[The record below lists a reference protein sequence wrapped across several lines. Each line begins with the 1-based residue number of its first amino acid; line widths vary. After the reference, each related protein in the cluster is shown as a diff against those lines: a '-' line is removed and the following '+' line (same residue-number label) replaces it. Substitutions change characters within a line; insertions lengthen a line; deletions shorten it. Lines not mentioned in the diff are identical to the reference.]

1 MSDDRNHDDT
11 AGDRRDLLISKVID
25 GEASEA
31 DWSAFRALAEADPAV
46 WGELARTQRQ
56 HEALSLLVDGVSA
69 IADGVEIPR
78 GELLTPGERF
88 DRRMSAVRA
97 WGGWAAAA
105 AVLLVWFTGLPA
117 PTGQSGPS
125 RAGLSPAGWVDPNE
139 QTPEWALARYLDS
152 GQRTGRVVGEVP
164 ERVVLDTRPAP
175 GGVEVLYLRQFV
187 EREIVGQDRVY
198 RLGRD
203 EFGQGALLPRPTPA
217 PVRVSY

>member
-1 MSDDRNHDDT
+1 VSEDRIHDET
-11 AGDRRDLLISKVID
+11 SDRRDLLISKMID
-25 GEASEA
+25 GEAGEA
-31 DWSAFRALAEADPAV
+31 DWSAFRALAEAEPAV
-46 WGELARTQRQ
+46 WGELARTQRH
-56 HEALSLLVDGVSA
+56 HEALSLLVDEVSS

-78 GELLTPGERF
+78 GELLTPAERF
-88 DRRMSAVRA
+88 DRRMGAVRA

-105 AVLLVWFTGLPA
+105 AVVLVWFTGLPA
-117 PTGQSGPS
+117 PTGQSAPS
-125 RAGLSPAGWVDPNE
+125 RAGLPSWVDPSE

-187 EREIVGQDRVY
+187 EREFVGQDRVY

-203 EFGQGALLPRPTPA
+203 EFGQRTLLPQSTPA
-217 PVRVSY
+217 PARVSY